1 MRTAMRA
8 YERDET
14 KGFMKIFVDRD
25 NKPILGA
32 SFLGLE
38 GDEVIHCVL
47 DIMYPYTVIQR
58 AMHIH
63 HSVGVYS
70 DYDALGEVRNLD
82 DLSLEPA
89 FCVG

>member
-1 MRTAMRA
+1 
-8 YERDET
+8 
-14 KGFMKIFVDRD
+14 
-25 NKPILGA
+25 
-32 SFLGLE
+32 
-38 GDEVIHCVL
+38 VL